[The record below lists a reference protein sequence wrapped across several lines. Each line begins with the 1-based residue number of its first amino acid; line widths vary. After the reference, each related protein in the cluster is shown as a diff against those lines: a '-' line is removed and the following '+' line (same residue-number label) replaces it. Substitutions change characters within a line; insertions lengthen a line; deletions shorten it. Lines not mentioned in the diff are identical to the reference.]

1 MPRETRF
8 TTRQAVDYLN
18 QTGFPVSKP
27 TLERWRSQGTGP
39 VYLRIASRILYPQ
52 SSLDEF
58 LNGAAV
64 IPARLSARQ

>member
-1 MPRETRF
+1 MPREPRF
-8 TTRQAVDYLN
+8 TTRQAVDYLSK
-18 QTGFPVSKP
+18 TGFPVSKA
-27 TLERWRSQGTGP
+27 TLERWRSKGTGP